1 MKQSKKS
8 YVIGAAFL
16 LLLMAGTFYFI
27 LKDCDFDAL
36 IQVVKDVNPVF
47 LIGGLLCVLLFI
59 SCEGLNISMLMK
71 SMGQNISVVNSIKFA
86 FVGFYFSAITPSASG
101 GQPMQIY
108 FMQREKHPVSLT
120 TLCFLL
126 IGAVYQIVML
136 CFGGLMF
143 LLKSSFLS
151 ANMRGIHILLFY
163 GMAVNLILISL
174 IFLVIFS
181 PGIIRRTAGFFVRLL
196 SRMKMIK
203 EEERALQAVE
213 HSIEEYKQGAQH
225 IKKNPKTLGKVFLIT
240 AVQLT
245 AFYSVPFFVYHAMGM
260 SGHGY
265 LEMIATECILMI
277 SVSSLPLPGAVG
289 ASEASFLTIFSIFF
303 GGNVV
308 PAMLLSRGISFYS
321 YLVISGVV
329 TIVSYVRVS
338 RKRQR
343 KMPISGGVALSF
355 EK

>member
-1 MKQSKKS
+1 MKQSKKN
-8 YVIGAAFL
+8 YVIGVAFL
-16 LLLMAGTFYFI
+16 LLLMAGTFYFL
-27 LKDCDFDAL
+27 LKDCDFAAL
-36 IQVVKDVNPVF
+36 IQVIKKVNPVF
-47 LIGGLLCVLLFI
+47 LMGGLLCVFVFI
-59 SCEGLNISMLMK
+59 SCEGINIFMLMK
-71 SMGQNISVVNSIKFA
+71 SMGQNIGIVSSIKFA

-120 TLCFLL
+120 TLCFLM

-136 CFGGLMF
+136 CFGGMMY

-151 ANMRGIHILLFY
+151 ANIRGIHILLFY

-181 PGIIRRTAGFFVRLL
+181 PGLIRRIAGFLVKLL
-196 SRMKMIK
+196 SRIK
-203 EEERALQAVE
+203 IIREEERALQTIE
-213 HSIEEYKQGAQH
+213 HSIAEYKQGALH
-225 IKKNPKTLGKVFLIT
+225 IKKNPNILGKVFLIT
-240 AVQLT
+240 LVQLT
-245 AFYSVPFFVYHAMGM
+245 AFYSVPFFVYHAMGL

-265 LEMIATECILMI
+265 LEIIATECILMI
-277 SVSSLPLPGAVG
+277 AVSSLPLPGAVG

-303 GGNVV
+303 GGNIV

-321 YLVISGVV
+321 YLVISGIVAV
-329 TIVSYVRVS
+329 VSYLRVS
-338 RKRQR
+338 RKKQKRR
-343 KMPISGGVALSF
+343 FASSGMEPSF

>member
-27 LKDCDFDAL
+27 LKDCDFAVL
-36 IQVVKDVNPVF
+36 IQAVKKVNPVF
-47 LIGGLLCVLLFI
+47 LAGGLLCVFLFI
-59 SCEGLNISMLMK
+59 SCEGLNISVLMK
-71 SMGQNISVVNSIKFA
+71 SMGQNIGVVSSIKFA

-108 FMQREKHPVSLT
+108 FMQREQYPVSLT
-120 TLCFLL
+120 TLCFLI

-151 ANMRGIHILLFY
+151 ANIQGIHILLFY
-163 GMAVNLILISL
+163 GATVNLILISL
-174 IFLVIFS
+174 IFLIIFS
-181 PGIIRRTAGFFVRLL
+181 PGIIRRIAGFFVGLL
-196 SRMKMIK
+196 SKMKWLKDK
-203 EEERALQAVE
+203 EQALQTIE
-213 HSIEEYKQGAQH
+213 RSIAEYRQGARH
-225 IKKNPKTLGKVFLIT
+225 IKKNPITLGKVFLGTI
-240 AVQLT
+240 VQLT
-245 AFYSVPFFVYHAMGM
+245 AFYSVPFFVYHAMGL

-289 ASEASFLTIFSIFF
+289 ANEASFLTIFSVFF
-303 GGNVV
+303 GGDIV

-321 YLVISGVV
+321 YLIISGIV
-329 TIVSYVRVS
+329 TIVCYVRAARRMQKKPNMEPVFQ
-338 RKRQR
+338 K
-343 KMPISGGVALSF
+343 
-355 EK
+355 